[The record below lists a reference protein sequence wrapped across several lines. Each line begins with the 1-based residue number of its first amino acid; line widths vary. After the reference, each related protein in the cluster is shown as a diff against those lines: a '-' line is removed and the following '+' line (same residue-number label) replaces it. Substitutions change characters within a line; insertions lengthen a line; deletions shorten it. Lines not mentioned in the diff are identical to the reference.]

1 MILHGYWRS
10 GTSYRTRIA
19 LNLKGLSYEQR
30 TYDLRAGVQREE
42 VYRNL
47 NPQMLVPALET
58 DDGALLTQSPAI
70 VEWLE
75 ERYPE
80 PALLPANPEERAIVR
95 AMAALIGCDVHPL
108 NNLRV
113 LGQLRTEFGAD
124 SAAVKQW
131 AARWIGDGFAALET
145 LIGRHGGTFAYGDRP
160 TLVECYLVPQLYSA
174 ERFDV
179 DVSPYPRLLAAAN
192 AARALPEVAAAHP
205 DRQPDADPQGA
216 TASGCSPRLPA
227 CASARST

>member
-1 MILHGYWRS
+1 MILHNYWRS

-19 LNLKGLSYEQR
+19 LNLKGLAYDQR
-30 TYDLRAGVQREE
+30 AYDLRAGAQNEAD
-42 VYRNL
+42 YRAL
-47 NPQMLVPALET
+47 NPQMLVPTLET

-70 VEWLE
+70 LEWLE
-75 ERYPE
+75 ECYPE
-80 PALLPANPEERAIVR
+80 PPLMPNGANERATVR

-108 NNLRV
+108 GNLRV

-131 AARWIGDGFAALET
+131 TARWIGDGFAALEA
-145 LIGRHGGTFAYGDRP
+145 LIERHGGRFAYGDTP
-160 TLVECYLVPQLYSA
+160 TFIECYLVPQLYSA
-174 ERFDV
+174 ERFEV

-205 DRQPDADPQGA
+205 DRQPDADPQ
-216 TASGCSPRLPA
+216 
-227 CASARST
+227 